1 MTPLTALLL
10 ALSSPAVLPQVPSPA
25 AAASL
30 SAGDQARRALQA
42 AVTKSIVTVT
52 AYERVPDGVAHEGRW
67 AVADESAYPGFA
79 RAVVSSGIVV
89 GNGGTVICCRSPLVL
104 ENGGLA
110 EQVDV
115 ETSSG
120 VRVEAE
126 LLGSEPTINL
136 AVLRLKP
143 AAGQALGD
151 LAPARIGKVDSL
163 ETGDSVFAVAD
174 PFGAARTFA
183 PGVVMALP
191 VAACYQAD
199 LTGSFIHGSMA
210 ISPESV
216 GGALVNASGEVLG
229 MMVPPP
235 SLQPS
240 ERLQPHA
247 YVTYSMQIDTAL
259 GVAEAL
265 TQKRSNHSPWTGF
278 SVLSQQELK
287 ARMKDDAAFA
297 ALPKPAFGLLV
308 DDLYDP
314 SPATAA
320 GVRRGDFVTE
330 INGTKIMGVVDFQQ
344 SLYYFS
350 GTQVP
355 VKFFRDG
362 KDLTVMLKIEERP
375 AAANRN

>member
-1 MTPLTALLL
+1 MPTLVASLI
-10 ALSSPAVLPQVPSPA
+10 V
-25 AAASL
+25 ASL
-30 SAGDQARRALQA
+30 SAPMQAAPPQAVAALNAGDQARRALQA
-42 AVTKSIVTVT
+42 SVVPSIVTVT
-52 AYERVPDGVAHEGRW
+52 AYEPVPAGVPHEGRW
-67 AVADESAYPGFA
+67 AIADESPYAGLA
-79 RAVVSSGIVV
+79 RAAVSSGIAV
-89 GNGGTVICCRSPLVL
+89 GADGTVICCRTPLIL
-104 ENGGLA
+104 ENGGFA
-110 EQVDV
+110 ERIEV
-115 ETSSG
+115 ETSTG
-120 VRVEAE
+120 VRIDAE

-143 AAGQALGD
+143 AAGEVPGG

-163 ETGDSVFAVAD
+163 EIGDTVFAVAD

-199 LTGSFIHGSMA
+199 LTGSFIHSSMA

-216 GGALVNASGEVLG
+216 GGALVNAAGEVMG
-229 MMVPPP
+229 MLVPPP
-235 SLQPS
+235 SMQPS
-240 ERLQPHA
+240 ERPQPHA
-247 YVTYSMQIDTAL
+247 YVTYAMQIDTAL
-259 GVAEAL
+259 GVGEAL
-265 TQKRSNHSPWTGF
+265 TKKRSNHSPWTGF

-330 INGTKIMGVVDFQQ
+330 INGTRIMGVVDFQQ

>member
-1 MTPLTALLL
+1 MPTLVASLI
-10 ALSSPAVLPQVPSPA
+10 V
-25 AAASL
+25 ASL
-30 SAGDQARRALQA
+30 SAPMQAAPPQAVAALNAGDQARRALQA
-42 AVTKSIVTVT
+42 SVVPSIVTVT
-52 AYERVPDGVAHEGRW
+52 AYEPVPAGVPHEGRW
-67 AVADESAYPGFA
+67 AIADESPYAGLA
-79 RAVVSSGIVV
+79 RAAVSSGIAV
-89 GNGGTVICCRSPLVL
+89 GADGTVICCRTPLIL
-104 ENGGLA
+104 ENGGFA
-110 EQVDV
+110 ERIEV
-115 ETSSG
+115 ETSTG
-120 VRVEAE
+120 VRIDAE

-143 AAGQALGD
+143 AAGEVPGG

-163 ETGDSVFAVAD
+163 EIGDTVFAVAD

-199 LTGSFIHGSMA
+199 LTGSFIHSSMA

-216 GGALVNASGEVLG
+216 GGALVNAAGEVMG
-229 MMVPPP
+229 MLVPPP
-235 SLQPS
+235 SIQPS
-240 ERLQPHA
+240 ERPQPHA
-247 YVTYSMQIDTAL
+247 YVTYAMQIDTAL
-259 GVAEAL
+259 GVGEAL
-265 TQKRSNHSPWTGF
+265 TKKRSNHSPWTGF

-330 INGTKIMGVVDFQQ
+330 INGTRIMGVVDFQQ

>member
-1 MTPLTALLL
+1 MVTL
-10 ALSSPAVLPQVPSPA
+10 
-25 AAASL
+25 AASL
-30 SAGDQARRALQA
+30 IVASLSAPMQAAPPQAVAALNAGDQARRALQA
-42 AVTKSIVTVT
+42 SVVPSIVTVT
-52 AYERVPDGVAHEGRW
+52 AYEPVPAGAPHEGRW
-67 AVADESAYPGFA
+67 AIADESPYAGLA
-79 RAVVSSGIVV
+79 RAAVSSGIAV
-89 GNGGTVICCRSPLVL
+89 GADGTVICCRTPLIL
-104 ENGGLA
+104 ENGGFA
-110 EQVDV
+110 ERIDV
-115 ETSSG
+115 ETSTG
-120 VRVEAE
+120 VRIDAE

-143 AAGQALGD
+143 AAGEVPGG

-163 ETGDSVFAVAD
+163 EIGDTVFAVAD

-199 LTGSFIHGSMA
+199 LTGSFIHSSMA

-216 GGALVNASGEVLG
+216 GGALVNAAGEVMG
-229 MMVPPP
+229 MLVPPP
-235 SLQPS
+235 SIQPS
-240 ERLQPHA
+240 DRPQPHA

-350 GTQVP
+350 GSQVP

>member
-1 MTPLTALLL
+1 MVTL
-10 ALSSPAVLPQVPSPA
+10 
-25 AAASL
+25 AASL
-30 SAGDQARRALQA
+30 IVASLSAPMQAAPPQAVAALNAGDQARRALQA
-42 AVTKSIVTVT
+42 SVVPSIVTVT
-52 AYERVPDGVAHEGRW
+52 AYEPVPAGAPHEGRW
-67 AVADESAYPGFA
+67 AIADESPYAGLA
-79 RAVVSSGIVV
+79 RAAVSSGIAV
-89 GNGGTVICCRSPLVL
+89 GADGTVICCRTPLIL
-104 ENGGLA
+104 ENGGFA
-110 EQVDV
+110 ERIDV
-115 ETSSG
+115 ETSTG
-120 VRVEAE
+120 VRIDAE

-143 AAGQALGD
+143 AAGEVPGG

-163 ETGDSVFAVAD
+163 EIGDTVFAVAD

-199 LTGSFIHGSMA
+199 LTGSFIHSSMA

-216 GGALVNASGEVLG
+216 GGALVNAAGEVMG
-229 MMVPPP
+229 MLVPPP
-235 SLQPS
+235 SIQPS
-240 ERLQPHA
+240 DRPQPHA

-330 INGTKIMGVVDFQQ
+330 INGTRIVGVVDFQQ

-350 GTQVP
+350 GSQVP

>member
-1 MTPLTALLL
+1 MPTLVASLI
-10 ALSSPAVLPQVPSPA
+10 V
-25 AAASL
+25 ASL
-30 SAGDQARRALQA
+30 SAPMQAAPPQAVAALNAGDQARRALQA
-42 AVTKSIVTVT
+42 SVVPSIVTVT
-52 AYERVPDGVAHEGRW
+52 AYEPVPAGVPHEGRW
-67 AVADESAYPGFA
+67 AIADESPYAGLA
-79 RAVVSSGIVV
+79 RAAVSSGIAV
-89 GNGGTVICCRSPLVL
+89 GADGTVICCRTPLIL
-104 ENGGLA
+104 ENGGFA
-110 EQVDV
+110 ERIEV
-115 ETSSG
+115 ETSTG
-120 VRVEAE
+120 VRIDAE

-143 AAGQALGD
+143 AAGEVPGG

-163 ETGDSVFAVAD
+163 EIGDTVFAVAD

-199 LTGSFIHGSMA
+199 LTGSFIHSSMA

-216 GGALVNASGEVLG
+216 GGALVNAAGEVMG
-229 MMVPPP
+229 MLVPPP
-235 SLQPS
+235 SIQPS
-240 ERLQPHA
+240 ERPQPHA

-259 GVAEAL
+259 GVGEAL
-265 TQKRSNHSPWTGF
+265 TKKRSNHSPWTGF

-330 INGTKIMGVVDFQQ
+330 INGTRIMGVVDFQQ

>member
-1 MTPLTALLL
+1 MPTL
-10 ALSSPAVLPQVPSPA
+10 
-25 AAASL
+25 AASL
-30 SAGDQARRALQA
+30 IVASLSAPMQAAPPQAVAALNAGDQARRALQA
-42 AVTKSIVTVT
+42 SVVPSIVTVT
-52 AYERVPDGVAHEGRW
+52 AYEPVPAGVPHEGRW
-67 AVADESAYPGFA
+67 AIADESPYAGLA
-79 RAVVSSGIVV
+79 RAAVSSGIVV
-89 GNGGTVICCRSPLVL
+89 GNDGRVICCRTPLIL
-104 ENGGLA
+104 ENGGFA
-110 EQVDV
+110 ERIDV
-115 ETSSG
+115 ETSTG
-120 VRVEAE
+120 VRIDAE

-143 AAGQALGD
+143 AAGEVPGG

-163 ETGDSVFAVAD
+163 EIGDTVFAVAD

-199 LTGSFIHGSMA
+199 LTGSFIHSSMA

-216 GGALVNASGEVLG
+216 GGALVNAAGEVMG
-229 MMVPPP
+229 MLVPPP
-235 SLQPS
+235 SIQPS
-240 ERLQPHA
+240 ERPQPHA
-247 YVTYSMQIDTAL
+247 YVTYAMQIDTAL
-259 GVAEAL
+259 GVGEAL
-265 TQKRSNHSPWTGF
+265 TKKRSNHSPWTGF

-330 INGTKIMGVVDFQQ
+330 INGTRIMGVVDFQQ